1 MALMDYIEK
10 KVLPTDTDVVAATEV
25 KEQEQPIVQT
35 VEPQKVAGPMAA
47 PEPPALN
54 VKPAF
59 LNWMSDDEY
68 NEVSKYIPAERINQ
82 IYNGFD
88 PKSSEPIY
96 QTIYKSTHKTPE
108 VPDERK
114 EKAARTIAGVTDALK
129 LLVQGV
135 SGAKGAYIPKDE
147 MPGALETTSDKLKK
161 FRDLYKTDRERYES
175 GLYQSTLAD
184 LENARKG
191 YNTDRATLLGVLNSL
206 RSQKTQR
213 DINEARLRYQAEK
226 DKANMDFKEREAKA
240 NADYRRERLGIDRQN
255 AVANMVRAQ
264 NAGSS
269 SGSAKKGVVEFFD
282 ANTGNTY
289 TVSEKKFK
297 YNAPQMFEI
306 LKEDILAS
314 DEKLRK
320 QYNRSKGKI
329 TLQEQE
335 DAVKKYMYNNPK
347 AMKFLESI
355 SDNVD
360 QDKSLLMPA
369 LSEQQITTIDNFI
382 SRSEGDE
389 ESAIRDIVNYLSSE
403 GLDEDSIVSVI
414 EKMKE

>member
-1 MALMDYIEK
+1 MDYIEK
-10 KVLPTDTDVVAATEV
+10 KVLPTEADVVAATEA
-25 KEQEQPIVQT
+25 KELEQPVTQT
-35 VEPQKVAGPMAA
+35 AEPQKAA
-47 PEPPALN
+47 EPLTAQEAPVLN
-54 VKPAF
+54 VKPAS

-147 MPGALETTSDKLKK
+147 RPGALEATSDKLKK
-161 FRDLYKTDRERYES
+161 LRDLYKTDRERYES

-240 NADYRRERLGIDRQN
+240 NADYRKDRLNIDRQN
-255 AVANMVRAQ
+255 AFANMVRA
-264 NAGSS
+264 NKADSS
-269 SGSAKKGVVEFFD
+269 SGSAKKGEVEFFD
-282 ANTGNTY
+282 ANTGKTY
-289 TVSEKKFK
+289 TVKEKKFK

-306 LKEDILAS
+306 LKDDILAS
-314 DEKLRK
+314 DEKLSK
-320 QYNRSKGKI
+320 QYKRSKGKI

-360 QDKSLLMPA
+360 QEKSLLMPA
-369 LSEQQITTIDNFI
+369 LSEQQISTIDNFI

-389 ESAIRDIVNYLSSE
+389 NSAIRDIAIYLSSE
-403 GLDEDSIVSVI
+403 GLDDKSIASVI
-414 EKMKE
+414 KKIKV